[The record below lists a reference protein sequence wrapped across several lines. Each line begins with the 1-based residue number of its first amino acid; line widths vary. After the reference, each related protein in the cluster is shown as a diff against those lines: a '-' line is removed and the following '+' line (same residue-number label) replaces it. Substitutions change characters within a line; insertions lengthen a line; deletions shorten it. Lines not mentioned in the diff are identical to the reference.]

1 MARPLLL
8 LAQEEIDERLKQ
20 LDPSWRQEDKYIMR
34 QFSFPTFMEGIQF
47 VNQVAAI
54 AEELDHHPDI
64 NLSYRD
70 LQLSVTTHYKGGLT
84 SRDFRLAGRI
94 DAWWNSKIGP

>member
-20 LDPSWRQEDKYIMR
+20 LDPSWRQEDKYIVR

-70 LQLSVTTHYKGGLT
+70 LQLSVTTHYRGGLT

-94 DAWWNSKIGP
+94 DAWWNSKVGP